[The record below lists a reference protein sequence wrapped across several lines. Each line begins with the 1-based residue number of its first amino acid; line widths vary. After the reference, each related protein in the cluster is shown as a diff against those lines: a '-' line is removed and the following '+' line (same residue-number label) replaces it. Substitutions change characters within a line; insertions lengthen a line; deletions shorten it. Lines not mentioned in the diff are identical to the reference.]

1 MQLSTFL
8 ITVFSL
14 HVVIFTRLWVKKRD
28 SYYGLI
34 VITFAL
40 LVLTQVLI
48 LTASEL
54 SLGNVPVYW
63 TEPENVAS
71 QGLCRGL
78 GYWQYAQQSR
88 FKWVRT

>member
-63 TEPENVAS
+63 FLRVLPGEPLWVT
-71 QGLCRGL
+71 LFRTL
-78 GYWQYAQQSR
+78 RRRSR
-88 FKWVRT
+88 RSAES

>member
-63 TEPENVAS
+63 FLRVLAWEAALVT
-71 QGLCRGL
+71 LFRTL
-78 GYWQYAQQSR
+78 RRRSR
-88 FKWVRT
+88 RSAES